1 MEGFKKLPKYK
12 AGGLIKTPVT
22 GDKKAAAPSKAAVKA
37 KDVGAKTVKPSG
49 HKDPYIKS
57 KESGKAAFAPSAAAK
72 GRAKKSVGTVKKFK
86 SGGCVNNVYEA
97 KKSAGDKDNIKKTKD
112 ITPSKAA
119 APSGAKGPDAYKKGG
134 KIKKMADGRSTGPTP
149 RTPVRLS
156 LADLEKQRQMD
167 KIKRAL
173 TLGPAQ
179 ATQLI
184 NQDPSAAG
192 LTPPPAPTPAPA
204 MQAPGGVSPA
214 GAIPMQKRGGK
225 VKKYATGG
233 SIDDDVRSRAMK
245 WIEAG
250 SPPQNQDDAETPTKS
265 APKKAETKLYPPDM
279 TIEEADRQNTE
290 YENKRESQR
299 LARRYPEKRS
309 PAKMIRDE
317 AEIAQPSSMETK
329 GNRLLKSSGIR
340 LHFKRGGKAC

>member
-134 KIKKMADGRSTGPTP
+134 KVKKMSTGGDVINDLKNNILGTP
-149 RTPVRLS
+149 EQNAT
-156 LADLEKQRQMD
+156 
-167 KIKRAL
+167 
-173 TLGPAQ
+173 AQ
-179 ATQLI
+179 ANL
-184 NQDPSAAG
+184 DK
-192 LTPPPAPTPAPA
+192 
-204 MQAPGGVSPA
+204 QAQSGSKLA
-214 GAIPMQKRGGK
+214 KFFGGK
-225 VKKYATGG
+225 MSQADQDKAANAKSTTAKKHGGKIKKYATGG

-250 SPPQNQDDAETPTKS
+250 SPPQNQDDVETPTKS

-290 YENKRESQR
+290 YENKRESER